1 MAIIQLGLDEQDDAV
16 YVQSHAGKWK
26 LVPAWILC
34 EWQHKGGILGLVMDY
49 DLHKMTH
56 IQPHEYT
63 ALWNVAEDA
72 RAVRR
77 FVERDRN
84 YLDALNF
91 SPLMQQLVDLEIQLM
106 QRHGWMKVD
115 DVLDRMVEIME
126 ERGVYLSNRQV
137 AGYLREADDIM
148 RAALREVETGAIERA
163 VKHLL
168 KVAA

>member
-1 MAIIQLGLDEQDDAV
+1 MAIIQLGIDANDNAV
-16 YVQSHAGKWK
+16 YVETRAGKWK

-34 EWQHKGGILGLVMDY
+34 EWQHKGGILGLIMDY
-49 DLHKMTH
+49 DLHRLSH
-56 IQPHEYT
+56 FQPHEY
-63 ALWNVAEDA
+63 AAMWNVAEDA

-77 FVERDRN
+77 FVERDRH

-91 SPLMQQLVDLEIQLM
+91 SPLMQQLVDLEIELM
-106 QRHGWMKVD
+106 QRHGWMKKD
-115 DVLDRMVEIME
+115 DVLDRIVEVME
-126 ERGVYLSNRQV
+126 DRGVYLSNRQV
-137 AGYLREADDIM
+137 SGYLDEADVIM